1 MTAQAQEGSDRRA
14 GAGFGTTSKRK
25 VALLYASLIGGALV
39 VLQFTL
45 MAGRHLHAPKAGTG
59 AGAASS
65 QVTEQIFWRLLLAA
79 FVVIVVSRA
88 VGALFRRIN
97 QPQVVGEIAAGI
109 LLGPSVLGLLWPQAT
124 SYLFSPKVLPFLDVL
139 SQVGLIFFM
148 FLIGLELDTKLIRG
162 RGHAAALVSHVS
174 IIFPFLLG
182 VGTSLVLF
190 SQLGSASGKFTPF
203 ALFLGASMSITAFPV
218 LARILTERGL
228 YKTRLGTVTL
238 TCAAVDDV
246 TAWCILA
253 VVVTVAR
260 ASGMASA
267 LLTIGLSIIF
277 IALMIFVVRP
287 LMARLATH
295 HEEQGQLSGLALAI
309 VFSGVLLSSV
319 ATDRIGIHAIFGAFL
334 FGAVMPQRSEF
345 IRELVGKLEDF
356 VAVFLLPLFFAYT
369 GLRTQIGLIG
379 GDPTLW
385 LFCGL
390 ILFVAV
396 LGKWGGSTAAAK
408 AVGLHWRESLAV
420 GILMN
425 TRGLTELI
433 ILNIGLDLGVIP
445 PTLFAMLVIM
455 ALVTT
460 FMTTPLLSLVYP
472 RDEQEQMVAE
482 ETGEEEDEGQRKWRV
497 LIPIASAAEGHE
509 LVHMALRLARDHEED
524 AELILLRPV
533 RPPGSV
539 YRSGHL
545 GTEAAVAKATESLR
559 PLVQMVEGAGAAAVP
574 LAIAGSPGD
583 TVVRVAREREPNLVL
598 MFWRRAPFGRRL
610 LGGTVGHVLR
620 NASSDVAVLI
630 DAAHQG
636 IGLKRGAEIAVPFGS
651 GFHEEAALD
660 LALRLAEASSATVKL
675 VGRDDGEGAAHDL
688 SERAAQAYEGTGV
701 WTVAAPVS
709 GDVTGRLVEE
719 AQEADLVVMGVSD
732 KWVRDQDSL
741 GELRESVAARASAPV
756 LVVRREGQPGQR
768 GPSRWLRRQREWLD
782 EDVEASAS
790 ASDEAVEAL
799 TG

>member
-1 MTAQAQEGSDRRA
+1 MTTEAAESSEQRA
-14 GAGFGTTSKRK
+14 GEGFGTTSRKK
-25 VALLYASLIGGALV
+25 VALLYGGLLAGALV
-39 VLQFTL
+39 LLQLVL
-45 MAGRHLHAPKAGTG
+45 MAGRHLHAPHAEKG

-65 QVTEQIFWRLLLAA
+65 QATEAVFWRLLLAA
-79 FVVIVVSRA
+79 LIVIVVSRA
-88 VGALFRRIN
+88 MGSLFRHIN
-97 QPQVVGEIAAGI
+97 QPQVVGEIAAGV
-109 LLGPSVLGLLWPQAT
+109 LLGPSVLGALWPQAT
-124 SYLFSPKVLPFLDVL
+124 SYLFSPKVMPFLEVL
-139 SQVGLIFFM
+139 ANVGLIFFM
-148 FLIGLELDTKLIRG
+148 FLIGLELDMRLIRG

-174 IIFPFLLG
+174 IVFPFLLG
-182 VGTSLVLF
+182 VGTALVLF

-203 ALFLGASMSITAFPV
+203 ALFLGASMSVTAFPV

-228 YKTRLGTVTL
+228 YKTRLGAVTL

-253 VVVTVAR
+253 VVVTIAR
-260 ASGMASA
+260 ASGLSSA

-277 IALMIFVVRP
+277 IAFMIVVVRP

-295 HEEQGQLSGLALAI
+295 HEEHGQLSGWALAI
-309 VFSGVLLSSV
+309 VFGGVLLSAI

-390 ILFVAV
+390 IVLVAV
-396 LGKWGGSTAAAK
+396 AGKWGGSTAAAK

-472 RDEQEQMVAE
+472 REEQARMVAE
-482 ETGEEEDEGQRKWRV
+482 EGGEEEEGQRRWRV

-509 LVHMALRLARDHEED
+509 LVHTALRLARDHEED
-524 AELILLRPV
+524 TELILLRPV
-533 RPPGSV
+533 RLPGSA

-545 GTEAAVAKATESLR
+545 GTEAAVAKAMNALR
-559 PLVQMVEGAGAAAVP
+559 PLVQMVEGAGATAVP
-574 LAIAGSPGD
+574 LAIPGSPGD
-583 TVVRVAREREPNLVL
+583 TVVRVAKEREPNLVL

-610 LGGTVGHVLR
+610 LGGTHGHVLR
-620 NASSDVAVLI
+620 NAGSDVAVLI
-630 DAAHQG
+630 DPNHQG
-636 IGLKRGAEIAVPFGS
+636 VGLKRDAEIAVPFGG

-660 LALRLAEASSATVKL
+660 LALRLAEASSAHVKL

-688 SERAAQAYEGTGV
+688 SERAAQAYETTGV
-701 WTVAAPVS
+701 WTVAAPVA
-709 GDVTGRLVEE
+709 GDVTDRLVEE
-719 AQEADLVVMGVSD
+719 ANEADLVVMGVSD
-732 KWVRDQDSL
+732 KWVKDQDSL
-741 GELRESVAARASAPV
+741 GALRESVAARGSAPV
-756 LVVRREGQPGQR
+756 LVVRRAGQPGQR

-782 EDVEASAS
+782 EDVDQS